1 MYRQNPLKSR
11 LAAGQ
16 PALGCWVFST
26 DSSVAENLAQ
36 AGFDALIIDHEH
48 CGSDLPGLV
57 HALQAISASGC
68 AGLVRVPSNDA
79 VYIKRVLDI
88 GVEGIVV
95 PNVQSAAEAQAAV
108 AACHYPR
115 RGRRGLGFPFARAA
129 DYGRVA
135 DYAAEAGDNLLIC
148 PIIESRAGFENLE
161 AIAASEGIEM
171 LMMGPGDL
179 SADLGKPGAF
189 DDPEVASLI
198 AAGEQVVLDAGKWLA
213 GIALDGAGARAMFER
228 GYHFVAPAADVWLLR
243 DGSRA
248 LIAAAMAT

>member
-1 MYRQNPLKSR
+1 MYRPNPLKTRLTESR
-11 LAAGQ
+11 
-16 PALGCWVFST
+16 PTLGCWVFST

-48 CGSDLPGLV
+48 CGGDLPSLV
-57 HALQAISASGC
+57 HALQALGGTDC

-95 PNVQSAAEAQAAV
+95 PNVQNAAEAEAAV
-108 AACHYPR
+108 AACHYPP

-129 DYGRVA
+129 DYGQVP
-135 DYAAEAGDNLLIC
+135 DYAERAGDNLLIC

-161 AIAASEGIEM
+161 AIAATEGIEM

-189 DDPEVASLI
+189 DDPEVVSLI
-198 AAGEQVVLDAGKWLA
+198 TAGERVVLDAGKWLA
-213 GIALDGAGARAMFER
+213 GIALDGTGARAMFER